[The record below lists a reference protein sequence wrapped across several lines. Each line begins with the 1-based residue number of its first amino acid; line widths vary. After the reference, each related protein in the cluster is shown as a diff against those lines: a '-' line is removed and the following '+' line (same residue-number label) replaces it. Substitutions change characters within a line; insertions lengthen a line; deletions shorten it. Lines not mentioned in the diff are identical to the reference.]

1 MSRYNN
7 TTLSTSK
14 STKLRKKTQ
23 QKYDTTL
30 YSKVPVKDSDI
41 FIITQEG
48 DRLDLLANQFYSDP
62 SLWWFIANVN
72 NISTNNVPQGTSLR
86 IPVTTE
92 FASGK

>member
-1 MSRYNN
+1 M
-7 TTLSTSK
+7 
-14 STKLRKKTQ
+14 
-23 QKYDTTL
+23 